1 MNKLNDEIFSEIHN
15 HFVDAFKHHIKLKR
29 KWLIHI
35 PNGRVGSCDMFSAK
49 NIKLFSVTPIAAV
62 VDFNHKTDYFVQ
74 IKFSD
79 SIAEFLS
86 THSISEFFGMC
97 FFGGGMSEERYGNKF
112 STKADICD
120 ISVDN
125 DHRFYRLSEDAAQN
139 ILSFF
144 KARPKLE

>member
-1 MNKLNDEIFSEIHN
+1 MISQSL
-15 HFVDAFKHHIKLKR
+15 FKQPIGK
-29 KWLIHI
+29 
-35 PNGRVGSCDMFSAK
+35 
-49 NIKLFSVTPIAAV
+49 IAAV

-125 DHRFYRLSEDAAQN
+125 DARFYRLSEDAAQN

>member
-1 MNKLNDEIFSEIHN
+1 MNKLNDEIFSEIKD
-15 HFVDAFKHHIKLKR
+15 HFIDAFKHHIKSNR

-35 PNGRVGSCDMFSAK
+35 PNGRVGSCDTFSKK
-49 NIKLFSVTPIAAV
+49 NIELFSVTPISAI
-62 VDFNHKTDYFVQ
+62 VDSKHDTDYFVE
-74 IKFSD
+74 IKFSGL
-79 SIAEFLS
+79 IAEILS

-97 FFGGGMSEERYGNKF
+97 FFGGGMSEEGDGNKF

-125 DHRFYRLSEDAAQN
+125 DARFYRLSEDAAQN